1 MSKFSISK
9 ALISILFIHSGQNV
23 TIYAMYKQFDINK
36 IIIPSKDIQYSDANE
51 SRAKNIIKIF
61 TTDAL
66 KEQIKE
72 AQLMKSQNRMMINIE
87 NEAYISIDLY
97 LKLLQRELNKRTDNS
112 ND

>member
-1 MSKFSISK
+1 MSKFSVLKVFISTV
-9 ALISILFIHSGQNV
+9 FIYSGQNV
-23 TIYAMYKQFDINK
+23 TIYAMYKQLDNQ

-72 AQLMKSQNRMMINIE
+72 AQLVKSQNRMMINIE